1 VNHPSAVTV
10 QRGWEIT
17 LFRPLAELSAFA
29 GIEKML
35 TLQKKFVPSTARE
48 KKRLWRRL
56 NNW

>member
-1 VNHPSAVTV
+1 MNHPSAVTV
-10 QRGWEIT
+10 QRGWEIA

-35 TLQKKFVPSTARE
+35 TLQKKSVPSTARE